1 MTWEQFA
8 REFAASAYGM
18 DDLTDEQVATIVAWL
33 RRRAPG
39 PARVQSH
46 PTNRR
51 TNPGGP
57 LMTAPGFA
65 VHYREGDS

>member
-33 RRRAPG
+33 RAPG
-39 PARVQSH
+39 TWDQPEFN
-46 PTNRR
+46 PTPR
-51 TNPGGP
+51 TG
-57 LMTAPGFA
+57 APTLED
-65 VHYREGDS
+65 HS